1 MIKFET
7 ILNAMDEG
15 VLIVNEENKI
25 VYFNNAYGDFIGHPL
40 EEVKGL
46 ILTEIR
52 PGARMPQVLKT
63 GKPMEVVFR
72 EEKGEEYF
80 ANIYPIIENGKLKGG
95 ISTVT
100 FLKNAKFIMDTL
112 KELEKKQSD
121 LKERMRHTN
130 GTRYEFQDIIC
141 QSSASIKC
149 VEAAKKIAQSDISV
163 LIDGESGCGKELY
176 AQSIHN
182 ESLRKEYP
190 FVAINCAAL
199 NGNILE
205 SELFG
210 YEGGSFTGANKN
222 GKPGIFEIAER
233 GTIFLDEVSEL
244 DYNLQAKLL
253 RVIQERKIRRV
264 GGTSEIDIDVRI
276 ICACNVDLMK
286 YIEDKKFRKDLYYRI
301 STFPLHLPP
310 LRERREDIIPLVEK
324 HLKVLGIQQK
334 RNLSISEEAK
344 MILYKYDWPGNVRE
358 LNNVLEYSTV
368 VCHDNEIGVSSL
380 PPSVLADWNKSDYH
394 FKPLAEAVRLFE
406 KEQIKK
412 AVELY
417 GGTVEDKKY
426 IAEKLGISLAT
437 LYNKLNDQ

>member
-25 VYFNNAYGDFIGHPL
+25 VYFNHAYGDFIGHTL
-40 EEVKGL
+40 EEVKGSV
-46 ILTEIR
+46 LTKIR
-52 PGARMPQVLKT
+52 PGARMPQVLKK

-80 ANIYPIIENGKLKGG
+80 ANIYPIFEDGMLKGG
-95 ISTVT
+95 VSTVT
-100 FLKNAKFIMDTL
+100 FLRNAQFIKDTL

-121 LKERMRHTN
+121 LQERMRQTN

-141 QSSASIKC
+141 QSPASVKC
-149 VEAAKKIAQSDISV
+149 IGAAKKIAKSDISV

-176 AQSIHN
+176 AQAIHN

-222 GKPGIFEIAER
+222 GKPGIFEVAEK

-264 GGTSEIDIDVRI
+264 GGTSEIEIDVRL

-286 YIEDKKFRKDLYYRI
+286 YIEEKKFRKDLYYRI

-310 LRERREDIIPLVEK
+310 LRERREDIIPLLEK
-324 HLKVLGIQQK
+324 HLRVLGIQQK
-334 RNLSISEEAK
+334 RNLSISGEAK
-344 MILYKYDWPGNVRE
+344 GILYKYNWPGNVRE
-358 LNNVLEYSTV
+358 LNNVLEYSSV

-380 PPSVLADWNKSDYH
+380 PPSVLEDLNQGGYY

-412 AVELY
+412 AVAFY
-417 GGTVEDKKY
+417 GESVEDKKN
-426 IAEKLGISLAT
+426 IAGKLGISLAT